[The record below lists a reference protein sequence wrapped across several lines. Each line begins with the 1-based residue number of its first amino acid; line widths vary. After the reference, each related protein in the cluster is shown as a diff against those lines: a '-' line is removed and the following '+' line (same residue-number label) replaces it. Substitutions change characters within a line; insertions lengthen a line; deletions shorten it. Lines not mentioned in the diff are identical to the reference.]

1 MATDT
6 GEWTVECSDEESYQ
20 ASSSHRMINGKKVW
34 EPSGQ
39 QIAFLYRQLE
49 KSGSIDLKWQ
59 CPGRRSPSVHS
70 NSQGSDK
77 KLDTG
82 ENSKTVD
89 EPNEFDFDEDI
100 LDQPSANKPLV
111 PRRKSATTQATKKQ
125 VAKLDKVMNDMKK
138 YQILDQQQR
147 KSSTD

>member
-1 MATDT
+1 MSQDNSD
-6 GEWTVECSDEESYQ
+6 WTVSCSDEESYQ
-20 ASSSHRMINGKKVW
+20 PNSSQREVNGKKVW

-70 NSQGSDK
+70 NSQSNDK
-77 KLDTG
+77 KLDTMD
-82 ENSKTVD
+82 NSKLAP

-100 LDQPSANKPLV
+100 LDQPSMSSKLV
-111 PRRKSATTQATKKQ
+111 PRRKSATTTQGMQTYQ
-125 VAKLDKVMNDMKK
+125 VYV
-138 YQILDQQQR
+138 QII
-147 KSSTD
+147 